1 MIRRTDVYAK
11 IARFFS
17 EAAMFE
23 FSNYPEKAVLEA
35 DKKLIQIQKV
45 DPLTYLELKDF
56 DMASKTKDQEELDIG
71 KRAKD
76 LPSKLKTYYLE
87 NFKNKFYK
95 QTMINS
101 VTGEELLRDRR
112 IEIFKVK
119 NKFPTIFILQEI
131 VKTKIFT
138 RHAIDESIRN
148 I

>member
-1 MIRRTDVYAK
+1 M
-11 IARFFS
+11 
-17 EAAMFE
+17 AA
-23 FSNYPEKAVLEA
+23 
-35 DKKLIQIQKV
+35 
-45 DPLTYLELKDF
+45 
-56 DMASKTKDQEELDIG
+56 KTKDQEELDIG

-148 I
+148 VQLIID